1 MTLPKAHP
9 LAGSKEVL
17 ISEKPFQVRAEAR
30 TVIEEAVH
38 SGKSIYDVF
47 RLEREMGVC
56 HLQKLA
62 DLVAIRSPKR
72 CTERPE
78 LRSHAEW

>member
-1 MTLPKAHP
+1 MGRELTMSSACWRET
-9 LAGSKEVL
+9 G
-17 ISEKPFQVRAEAR
+17 VR
-30 TVIEEAVH
+30 
-38 SGKSIYDVF
+38 
-47 RLEREMGVC
+47 

>member
-1 MTLPKAHP
+1 MTLPKTDP

-47 RLEREMGVC
+47 RLLAGNGGVPPAEAGR
-56 HLQKLA
+56 LGRNQ
-62 DLVAIRSPKR
+62 I
-72 CTERPE
+72 PE
-78 LRSHAEW
+78 KVY